1 MAGASRWD
9 ELVPL
14 AQEKMGGHTLGLRW
28 VSRKGTDGMLG
39 PALAA
44 GSAECRAGGPHQ
56 ASGPQ
61 QGSSECSLT
70 AGSVCP
76 AHSSE
81 LRELGRCSQPCR

>member
-1 MAGASRWD
+1 MAGASRWG

-14 AQEKMGGHTLGLRW
+14 AQEKMGGQALGLGW

-44 GSAECRAGGPHQ
+44 GSAECRAGGVHQ

-61 QGSSECSLT
+61 QGSLT
-70 AGSVCP
+70 AGSICP

-81 LRELGRCSQPCR
+81 LGELGELGGCSQPCR

>member
-1 MAGASRWD
+1 MAGASRWG

-14 AQEKMGGHTLGLRW
+14 AQEKMGGQALGLGW

-44 GSAECRAGGPHQ
+44 GSAECRAGGVHQ

-70 AGSVCP
+70 AGSICP
-76 AHSSE
+76 AHSLELGE
-81 LRELGRCSQPCR
+81 LRGCSQPCR